1 MKLNIYLIIFLIIGR
16 RDGNLETIYLPD
28 NLFNNWLKGW
38 KSCNYNFS
46 QFIFTQLRN
55 GYYLNRR
62 IKILHSTIRFLLK
75 YALTLFSANDILN
88 KTQKNF
94 SLKLNSHY
102 TFNRDRCI
110 KKTHK
115 IYFKCLILD

>member
-88 KTQKNF
+88 KTPKKIFAITEF
-94 SLKLNSHY
+94 SL
-102 TFNRDRCI
+102 
-110 KKTHK
+110 
-115 IYFKCLILD
+115 YF